1 MIHSHKG
8 RRADGSVV
16 CTSGGKKSGSFVKD
30 LMLGGTSG
38 CIAKTSCA
46 PLERVKIVLQT
57 QAAAQLP
64 PGAGYKGMLDC
75 GMGIMK
81 ENGVVALWR
90 GNFVNC
96 VRYFPTQA
104 IGFACKEKYQ
114 SFFVRPKEEVGF
126 ARWFAGYLAAGG
138 CAGATALTFVYPL
151 EFAYTRLA
159 ADTTGKFN
167 GLGGCVSSILS
178 GILTF
183 LPQDLATILGEKT

>member
-1 MIHSHKG
+1 
-8 RRADGSVV
+8 
-16 CTSGGKKSGSFVKD
+16 
-30 LMLGGTSG
+30 MLGGTSG

-57 QAAAQLP
+57 QAAANLP

-81 ENGVVALWR
+81 ESGVVALWR

-126 ARWFAGYLAAGG
+126 PRWFAGYLAAGG
-138 CAGATALTFVYPL
+138 CAGAA
-151 EFAYTRLA
+151 
-159 ADTTGKFN
+159 TGR
-167 GLGGCVSSILS
+167 GDAHDARGHR
-178 GILTF
+178 
-183 LPQDLATILGEKT
+183 